1 MSIIEWDDSYSVNH
15 EEIDN
20 QHKEWIDIY
29 NKMHDSMMSK
39 ESSIEQTTEI
49 LQAMSNYAQ
58 NHFNFEEEY
67 MREINFPDVVEH
79 RRSHKDFES
88 LIYSYSRDIEAGKM
102 VLNTKVIKLIRNWL
116 MEHIT
121 VEDKKYAVYSD

>member
-1 MSIIEWDDSYSVNH
+1 MSIIEWDDSYSVNND
-15 EEIDN
+15 EIDK

-29 NKMHDSMMSK
+29 NKMHDSMMSR
-39 ESSIEQTTEI
+39 ESSIDQTTEI

-58 NHFNFEEEY
+58 NHFNYEEEY
-67 MREINFPDVVEH
+67 MREINFPDIVEH

-121 VEDKKYAVYSD
+121 VEDKKYAGYSD

>member
-29 NKMHDSMMSK
+29 NKMHDSMMSR

-49 LQAMSNYAQ
+49 LQAMHDYAQ

-67 MREINFPDVVEH
+67 MREINFPDIVAH

-121 VEDKKYAVYSD
+121 VEDKQYAGYSD

>member
-1 MSIIEWDDSYSVNH
+1 MSIIEWDDSYSVNND
-15 EEIDN
+15 EIDK

-29 NKMHDSMMSK
+29 NKMHDSMMSR

-58 NHFNFEEEY
+58 NHFNYEEEY
-67 MREINFPDVVEH
+67 MREINFPDIVAH

-121 VEDKKYAVYSD
+121 VEDKKYAGYSD